1 MVPEAL
7 LHSGYRRKTDGSRT
21 EFGEAVIQELDLGDD
36 EGLAVDA
43 GRQSD
48 RPRANPAAD
57 QEEVVG
63 WLRERGSEVRSCWG
77 GGGGGGGGT
86 LDEKNVP
93 GGNVGDGGGGAVK
106 YVGYM

>member
-43 GRQSD
+43 GRQSG

-57 QEEVVG
+57 QEEV
-63 WLRERGSEVRSCWG
+63 E
-77 GGGGGGGGT
+77 
-86 LDEKNVP
+86 
-93 GGNVGDGGGGAVK
+93 DGCANAAPKSDHVEAEAAEAGAGRWTRRM
-106 YVGYM
+106 YPEAMWATAAAAP